1 LVKYASGIALVLEDF
16 SALPL
21 KEILNEKMLT
31 VSEILQ
37 IIVSFAK
44 LLGELHRHDI
54 IHKDI
59 QPENIFVGSE
69 IGTKSKMNYAS

>member
-1 LVKYASGIALVLEDF
+1 
-16 SALPL
+16 
-21 KEILNEKMLT
+21 MLT

-44 LLGELHRHDI
+44 LLGELHRQDI